1 MKEMRVI
8 IVTGRSGS
16 GKSITL
22 HLLEDLGYYCI
33 DNLPASLLQSLT
45 AHVQKTYQKIA
56 IGIDARNPITDLES
70 FHHWIESFRTSGLR
84 CEILYLDAS
93 DDVLIKRFNET
104 RRRHPLSSDHR
115 SLQEAIAYEK
125 KLLDPLAHLADLVID
140 TSLLSQH
147 KLRDIISNRVEPKAH
162 ALSLLIQSFGFKFG
176 VPVDS
181 DFVFDVR
188 VLPNPYWHSELRPY
202 SGLEEPIQKFLNEK
216 PETHAL
222 LMDIEHFLMNWLP
235 KFENNN
241 RAYMTVSIGCTG
253 GQHRSVY
260 IAKMLY
266 DALKQKHEMVLLR
279 HRELI

>member
-1 MKEMRVI
+1 MRVI

-33 DNLPASLLQSLT
+33 DNLPASLLENLT
-45 AHVQKTYQKIA
+45 AHVEKTYQKIA
-56 IGIDARNPITDLES
+56 IGIDARNPITDLEG
-70 FHHWIESFRTSGLR
+70 FHHWIQSFKTSGFS

-93 DDVLIKRFNET
+93 DEVLIKRFNET
-104 RRRHPLSSDHR
+104 RRRHPLSSDRR

-125 KLLDPLAHLADLVID
+125 KLLDPLAHVADLVID
-140 TSLLSQH
+140 TSQLSQH
-147 KLRDIISNRVEPKAH
+147 GLRDIVSNRIEPKTE
-162 ALSLLIQSFGFKFG
+162 ALSILIQSFGFKFG
-176 VPVDS
+176 VPIDS

-188 VLPNPYWHSELRPY
+188 LLPNPYWHSELRPY
-202 SGLEEPIQKFLNEK
+202 TGLDEPIQKFLNEK
-216 PETHAL
+216 PETQAL
-222 LMDIEHFLMNWLP
+222 LSDIAQFLAEWLP

-266 DALKQKHEMVLLR
+266 EALKQKHKTVLLR
-279 HRELI
+279 HRELG

>member
-1 MKEMRVI
+1 MRII

-33 DNLPASLLQSLT
+33 DNLPASLLQALT
-45 AHVQKTYQKIA
+45 DHVQKTSQNIA
-56 IGIDARNPITDLES
+56 IGIDARNPITDLEGLQ
-70 FHHWIESFRTSGLR
+70 HWIESFKKAGFS

-104 RRRHPLSSDHR
+104 RRRHPLSSENR

-140 TSLLSQH
+140 TSLHSQH
-147 KLRDIISNRVEPKAH
+147 QLRDIISHRIAPKGMH
-162 ALSLLIQSFGFKFG
+162 LSLLIQSFGFKFG

-188 VLPNPYWHSELRPY
+188 LLPNPYWHSELRPY
-202 SGLEEPIQKFLNEK
+202 SGLDEPIQTFLSTK
-216 PETHAL
+216 PETEPL
-222 LMDIEHFLMNWLP
+222 LLDIEQFLSHWLP

-241 RAYMTVSIGCTG
+241 RSYMTISIGCTG

-266 DALKQKHEMVLLR
+266 ERLKQKHGTVLLR
-279 HRELI
+279 HREMS